1 MKKFMKSKKIRYGT
15 NATILTA
22 LFIVIVIVLNIAVG
36 MLVERFPSLKIDLS
50 SNNMFSISQETRE
63 AVSKLDQDV
72 KIFLVQSSDSE
83 NPLYNEILNR
93 YKELSPHIDYSYV
106 NATKDP
112 SFLQKYSGQLN
123 PIGSFVIE
131 SGERFEIVASS
142 EVDGKTGRFE
152 TAENTLTNAILSV
165 TSDKKQTIYF
175 TTGHEEP
182 EYKTLQG
189 IADKKFFETKTID
202 LRQEVPQETSMLII
216 GGPKT
221 DFTMAEI
228 DMVDSFVKKGGSLQ
242 IYLDPSAPYL
252 TNLCEYIKEWGVE
265 VKNETVNEEDS
276 SKVVKQYNGFIPT
289 LAKADYSSSVTSNIL
304 CTPSFRLDILY
315 SNTKSV
321 TSEPV
326 LTTSANGTATPA
338 GSDQKSEPNT
348 FNISI
353 LTTRI
358 LDDQSEVT
366 MYLCGT
372 PLNLTTEYQQQYV
385 GNEQIA
391 STVLSKTLKSENFIN
406 IPHKTAD
413 VKAVTMS
420 TASVVSVAVIIVILA
435 FGILILG
442 IVIWVRRRRL

>member
-1 MKKFMKSKKIRYGT
+1 MKQWMKSKKIRYGT
-15 NATILTA
+15 NATVLTA
-22 LFIVIVIVLNIAVG
+22 LFIVLVIVLNIAVG
-36 MLVERFPSLKIDLS
+36 MLVEQFPSLKIDLS
-50 SNNMFSISQETRE
+50 SNNMFGIGQETKN
-63 AVSKLDQDV
+63 AMAGLNQDV

-83 NPLYNEILNR
+83 NVLYNEILNR

-106 NATKDP
+106 NVTKDP

-123 PIGSFVIE
+123 PVGSFVIE

-142 EVDGKTGRFE
+142 DVDGKTGRFE
-152 TAENTLTNAILSV
+152 TAEGTLTNAILSV
-165 TSDKKQTIYF
+165 TSDKKQMIYF
-175 TTGHEEP
+175 TAGHEEP
-182 EYKTLQG
+182 DYKTLKE
-189 IADKKFFETKTID
+189 IADQKFFDAETID
-202 LRQEVPQETSMLII
+202 LRQNLPQEASMLII

-228 DMVDSFVKKGGSLQ
+228 DAVDSFVKKGGSLQ

-252 TNLCEYIKEWGVE
+252 SNLCEYIKEWGVE
-265 VKNETVNEEDS
+265 VKNEMVNEEDS

-289 LAKADYSSSVTSNIL
+289 LAKSSYSSNVTSSIL

-315 SNTKSV
+315 SNTKGV

-348 FNISI
+348 FNISV
-353 LTTRI
+353 LTTRV
-358 LDDQSEVT
+358 LDDMSEVT
-366 MYLCGT
+366 MYVCGT
-372 PLNLTTEYQQQYV
+372 PLNLTSDYQRQYV
-385 GNEQIA
+385 GNGQLA
-391 STVLSKTLKSENFIN
+391 STVLSSTLKSDNLVD
-406 IPHKTAD
+406 IPDKTAN

-435 FGILILG
+435 LGILILG
-442 IVIWVRRRRL
+442 IVIWIRRRRL

>member
-36 MLVERFPSLKIDLS
+36 MLVDRFPSLKIDLS

-165 TSDKKQTIYF
+165 TSDEKQTIYF

-182 EYKTLQG
+182 EYKTLQS

-276 SKVVKQYNGFIPT
+276 SKTVQQ
-289 LAKADYSSSVTSNIL
+289 
-304 CTPSFRLDILY
+304 LY
-315 SNTKSV
+315 PNVGKSG
-321 TSEPV
+321 
-326 LTTSANGTATPA
+326 L
-338 GSDQKSEPNT
+338 
-348 FNISI
+348 
-353 LTTRI
+353 
-358 LDDQSEVT
+358 
-366 MYLCGT
+366 
-372 PLNLTTEYQQQYV
+372 QQQRNQQYPV
-385 GNEQIA
+385 
-391 STVLSKTLKSENFIN
+391 
-406 IPHKTAD
+406 H
-413 VKAVTMS
+413 
-420 TASVVSVAVIIVILA
+420 A
-435 FGILILG
+435 FLPFGYFVFQHQECHL
-442 IVIWVRRRRL
+442 